1 MTFPNADE
9 LKVSVEVEVEVE
21 IEVEV
26 EVLVGD
32 VAVKVTKVG
41 LGGEEQLIEE
51 EFP

>member
-9 LKVSVEVEVEVE
+9 LKVSVEVEVLVGD
-21 IEVEV
+21 V

-32 VAVKVTKVG
+32 VAVKVIKTG